1 MIKQPLFGQDSSP
14 HQTSMFLSAIIT
26 LIGWII
32 FCVLSLVIKIKPQ
45 TPQYKEVQIVLS
57 STPTADPEP
66 VEATE
71 SAASEDL
78 AVVEESPAVVEPV
91 ETTTP
96 ELPNPVETPVA
107 EAKVEAPK
115 ETPAP
120 AKPQTQPKT
129 QTQPA
134 KTTTPAPKTTDPS
147 KTVDFDNMTYAT
159 DYSDFSFNN
168 SSASSNKTWD
178 ESKFSN
184 DSSSTSSDN
193 TQPKKVNVK
202 SDFEGNQGTAT
213 NSPNNPVRSSDNKTQ
228 KNNTTSTLSDTDLNK
243 IRNAVVAKGSGK
255 NGIETSLSANTSS
268 SDSKTIT
275 MSDGST
281 RKIIKSSPINL
292 SEEASKTIDFNEMK
306 LKITFRVLT
315 NGNVLPSS
323 IKIDKA
329 IFLDDIVV
337 QEINNQI
344 KLWILAPADSEAIA
358 IFELTIKKQ

>member
-14 HQTSMFLSAIIT
+14 HITSMLISAIAT
-26 LIGWII
+26 LICWII
-32 FCVLSLVIKIKPQ
+32 FCVLCFVVKFKPAVPEYQ
-45 TPQYKEVQIVLS
+45 EIQIVLS
-57 STPTADPEP
+57 STPVEEQTATTEQAAATEQTAVPEP
-66 VEATE
+66 VEGPAVEET
-71 SAASEDL
+71 
-78 AVVEESPAVVEPV
+78 VVEQQPV
-91 ETTTP
+91 EVPVVKEIPKPKT
-96 ELPNPVETPVA
+96 VETKSTTA
-107 EAKVEAPK
+107 N
-115 ETPAP
+115 
-120 AKPQTQPKT
+120 TQKT
-129 QTQPA
+129 NDY
-134 KTTTPAPKTTDPS
+134 KKIN
-147 KTVDFDNMTYAT
+147 FDDYQYAT
-159 DYSDFSFNN
+159 DMEDAINN
-168 SSASSNKTWD
+168 QFNKTNNQKQFRD
-178 ESKFSN
+178 DLFTDDNNTVSTQDNSN
-184 DSSSTSSDN
+184 
-193 TQPKKVNVK
+193 PRKVATN

-213 NSPNNPVRSSDNKTQ
+213 NSPNNPVRSGDNKTQ
-228 KNNTTSTLSDTDLNK
+228 NNNTTSTLSDTDLNK
-243 IRNAVVAKGSGK
+243 IRNAVVAKGSGT
-255 NGIETSLSANTSS
+255 NGIETSLSSNTSS

-344 KLWILAPADSEAIA
+344 KLWILAPADSEAVA